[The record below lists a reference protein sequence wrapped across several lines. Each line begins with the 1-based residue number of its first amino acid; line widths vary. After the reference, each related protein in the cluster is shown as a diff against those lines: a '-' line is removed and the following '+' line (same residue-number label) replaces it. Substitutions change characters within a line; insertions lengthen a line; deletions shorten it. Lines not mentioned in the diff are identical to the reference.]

1 MSRLGKGLRY
11 GWRQMRRLFHLLVG
25 LAFLIFA
32 AIGASLTFSEWQA
45 YSQNPSNGMWRFGTI
60 AGFSLLLVIF
70 GLYSFL
76 KARSVR

>member
-1 MSRLGKGLRY
+1 MSGLGSLLRY
-11 GWRQMRRLFHLLVG
+11 GWRQTRRFFHVLVG
-25 LAFLIFA
+25 LAFFVFA
-32 AIGASLTFSEWQA
+32 GIGASLAFSEWQA
-45 YSQNPSNGMWRFGTI
+45 YAHNPANGVWRFGTI